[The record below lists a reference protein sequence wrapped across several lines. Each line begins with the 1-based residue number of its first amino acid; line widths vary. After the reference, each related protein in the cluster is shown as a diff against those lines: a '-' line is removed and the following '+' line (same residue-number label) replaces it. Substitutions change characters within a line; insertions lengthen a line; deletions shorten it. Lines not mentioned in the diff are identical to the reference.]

1 MKNHKKLNLNLAS
14 SPMRNRRL
22 FLILFALL
30 GISTCLVLVLGGKI
44 YYEYRGSAQNAEKEV
59 VRIESQISD
68 DQKVANELS
77 INIEEMNDLHVEDV
91 ELINSLVYSK
101 SFSWMDFF
109 SALEDALPDSSYI
122 VSLRP
127 FPEEGISMEVRLKV
141 ASASMN
147 ELLTFIA
154 RLAAKGFKDIQIL
167 SESKSQEGYSLSEI
181 TLRYE
186 RNI

>member
-1 MKNHKKLNLNLAS
+1 MRNHKKLNLNLATN
-14 SPMRNRRL
+14 PMRNRRL
-22 FLILFALL
+22 FLFLLAFL
-30 GISTCLVLVLGGKI
+30 GISICLVLIIGGKI
-44 YYEYRGSAQNAEKEV
+44 YYEYRGSAQEAKREV
-59 VRIESQISD
+59 VQIESRISS
-68 DQKVANELS
+68 DQKVANKLS
-77 INIEEMNDLHVEDV
+77 INIEELNDLHAEDV

-109 SALEDALPDSSYI
+109 SALEDALPASSYI

-127 FPEEGISMEVRLKV
+127 YPEEGISMEVRFKV

-147 ELLTFIA
+147 ELLKFIA

-167 SESKSQEGYSLSEI
+167 SESKSQEGYALSEI
-181 TLRYE
+181 SIRYE

>member
-1 MKNHKKLNLNLAS
+1 MRNHKKLNLNLAT

-22 FLILFALL
+22 FLLLFALL
-30 GISTCLVLVLGGKI
+30 GVSTCLVLTLGGKI
-44 YYEYRGSAQNAEKEV
+44 YFEYRDSAQEAEKEV
-59 VRIESQISD
+59 VQINRQISD
-68 DQKVANELS
+68 DQREANQLS
-77 INIEEMNDLHVEDV
+77 IDIEELDKQYAEDV
-91 ELINSLVYSK
+91 ELFNSLVYTK

-109 SALEDALPDSSYI
+109 SALEEALPATSYI
-122 VSLRP
+122 ISMRP
-127 FPEEGISMEVRLKV
+127 FPEEGISMEVRFKV
-141 ASASMN
+141 ASSSIN

-181 TLRYE
+181 SVRYE

>member
-22 FLILFALL
+22 FLFLSALL
-30 GISTCLVLVLGGKI
+30 GISTCLVLALGGRI
-44 YYEYRGSAQNAEKEV
+44 YSQYRGRAQEAKREV
-59 VRIESQISD
+59 SRIESQISD
-68 DQKVANELS
+68 DQKVANQLS
-77 INIEEMNDLHVEDV
+77 IKIEELNDKLAEDV

-109 SALEDALPDSSYI
+109 SALEDALPASSHI
-122 VSLRP
+122 ISLRP
-127 FPEEGISMEVRLKV
+127 FPEEGISMEVRFKV

-147 ELLTFIA
+147 ELLKFIA

-167 SESKSQEGYSLSEI
+167 SESKNKEGYSLSEI
-181 TLRYE
+181 SLRYE